1 MCASPLSG
9 ISGSP
14 PLVLT
19 SPLVSCVCLR
29 VAVCGCV
36 CVCVCLC
43 VRVRTCYGFAHTGH
57 LRSLKPE
64 HSAPLSCSGCWCV
77 AVYTP
82 HIPTYC
88 CLHLHKLYNHVC
100 AESLPCPLPLSAHG
114 LSLTQ
119 SKLHGSPRVDAA
131 HELLRQAAF
140 TALRA
145 LGSSR
150 VLKGSGH
157 PSQGKER
164 KTQRLQILC
173 APLSSTIAHTTEPR
187 TPLRRRTRLCDK
199 ETAPHPRA
207 GRCPIHTRLVR
218 HAHSAH
224 ETGQCIHHR
233 HDHQPCPSVPSKH
246 KKLRSWATA
255 APGGCQSVPCVHTE
269 ALSLEARIMLSC
281 SSILA

>member
-1 MCASPLSG
+1 MFWL
-9 ISGSP
+9 
-14 PLVLT
+14 LVC
-19 SPLVSCVCLR
+19 SCVYISHSWILPPALTQ
-29 VAVCGCV
+29 AVQSCV
-36 CVCVCLC
+36 LNLC
-43 VRVRTCYGFAHTGH
+43 PAP
-57 LRSLKPE
+57 SLC
-64 HSAPLSCSGCWCV
+64 SRALS
-77 AVYTP
+77 
-82 HIPTYC
+82 H
-88 CLHLHKLYNHVC
+88 
-100 AESLPCPLPLSAHG
+100 
-114 LSLTQ
+114 TQ

-131 HELLRQAAF
+131 HELLHQAAF

-187 TPLRRRTRLCDK
+187 TPLRRRTRKCDK

-246 KKLRSWATA
+246 KKLRSWAIA
-255 APGGCQSVPCVHTE
+255 APGGCQSVPCVHAE